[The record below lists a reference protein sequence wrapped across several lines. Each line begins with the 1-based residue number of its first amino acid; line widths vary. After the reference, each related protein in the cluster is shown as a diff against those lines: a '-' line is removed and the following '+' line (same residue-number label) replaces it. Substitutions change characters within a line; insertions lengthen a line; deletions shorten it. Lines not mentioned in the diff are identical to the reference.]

1 MRATL
6 KCPPSR
12 AGAQPWWSWQQTE
25 GFRSPF
31 CPTLRPRW
39 EHRAGDSASLCER
52 RVTVS
57 LQGLEDTVEHC
68 T

>member
-12 AGAQPWWSWQQTE
+12 AGAQPWSWQQTE

-31 CPTLRPRW
+31 CPALLPRW
-39 EHRAGDSASLCER
+39 EHRAGDSTSLCER
-52 RVTVS
+52 HVTVS
-57 LQGLEDTVEHC
+57 LQGLEDTVEHR